1 VRPGLAPY
9 VRTFTSG
16 STGRNRWG
24 DYAGMCVDPS
34 DDRTFWGFNEYAD
47 VQGNPTTVGATT
59 EDGQWATYWASC
71 GFVCTEIICPPPATV
86 RPGDVITLPF
96 CIRNCASLTD
106 TYTYEIINNNGWCPP
121 VNGTVSVPAGDRI
134 CVPITCVVPADAPCG
149 QAKSIIFVVHSS
161 SGQAWTCET
170 VLYVDCPPPCVQLVC
185 PPQTSVTRGNTAT
198 LTFCVLNCGQRTET
212 YTYVINNNNGWCPPV
227 TGTLT
232 LAPGQTICVS
242 DTCLVP
248 PDAECGLVKPVTFI
262 VTTASGQSF
271 ACETTILVDCTVPT
285 RLFSIDADSQ
295 DGGVMLNWTMADGLK
310 YQGFHVYRE
319 EGNTGRIQVTN
330 QLLTGG
336 PAFSFFDAYAASQP
350 VNYWL
355 AEIELDGST
364 VWHGPIA
371 VTGGTALPN
380 AISFAP
386 ARPNPF
392 GAATSFSY
400 ALPRTATVRLSVFDA
415 AGHLVRT
422 LVDSTVP
429 AGNHTVTW
437 NGADAGGRRAPVG
450 IYLVVLNAGGEVH
463 KQKVLLGR

>member
-1 VRPGLAPY
+1 
-9 VRTFTSG
+9 
-16 STGRNRWG
+16 
-24 DYAGMCVDPS
+24 
-34 DDRTFWGFNEYAD
+34 
-47 VQGNPTTVGATT
+47 
-59 EDGQWATYWASC
+59 
-71 GFVCTEIICPPPATV
+71 
-86 RPGDVITLPF
+86 
-96 CIRNCASLTD
+96 
-106 TYTYEIINNNGWCPP
+106 
-121 VNGTVSVPAGDRI
+121 
-134 CVPITCVVPADAPCG
+134 
-149 QAKSIIFVVHSS
+149 
-161 SGQAWTCET
+161 
-170 VLYVDCPPPCVQLVC
+170 
-185 PPQTSVTRGNTAT
+185 
-198 LTFCVLNCGQRTET
+198 
-212 YTYVINNNNGWCPPV
+212 
-227 TGTLT
+227 
-232 LAPGQTICVS
+232 
-242 DTCLVP
+242 
-248 PDAECGLVKPVTFI
+248 
-262 VTTASGQSF
+262 
-271 ACETTILVDCTVPT
+271 VPT
-285 RLFSIDADSQ
+285 RLFAIDADSK